1 MNLEDEVKRVF
12 DRERGVL
19 LGFLESLNLNPQSL
33 DGAKSTL
40 KTLSYSSQSELLTL
54 LRNDDMR
61 EALSEAQA
69 ARKEIKRALA
79 ILELKATDPPAVEF
93 LGQRLQVIDRQISE
107 IQSVIKAQERYARNG
122 R

>member
-19 LGFLESLNLNPQSL
+19 LGFLESLNLNSQVL

-40 KTLSYSSQSELLTL
+40 KTLSYNSQSELLTL

-61 EALSEAQA
+61 EALSEAQS

-79 ILELKATDPPAVEF
+79 ILQAKDANPSAVDF
-93 LGQRLQVIDRQISE
+93 LGQRLQVIERQISE